1 MVELSLETPAPIVFA
16 APSVPP
22 STQAGAQE

>member
-1 MVELSLETPAPIVFA
+1 MVELFLETPAQIVSA